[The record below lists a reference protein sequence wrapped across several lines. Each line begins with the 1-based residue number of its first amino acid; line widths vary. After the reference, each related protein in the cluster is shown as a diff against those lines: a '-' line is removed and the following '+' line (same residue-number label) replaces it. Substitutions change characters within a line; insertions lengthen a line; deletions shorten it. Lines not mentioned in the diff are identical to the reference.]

1 MREPAI
7 VARGGFAQLREL
19 RALLLEQGIE
29 AELLRAPKR
38 GRS

>member
-1 MREPAI
+1 MEPAI
-7 VARGGFAQLREL
+7 VARGGFAQLCEL
-19 RALLLEQGIE
+19 REILREQGIE